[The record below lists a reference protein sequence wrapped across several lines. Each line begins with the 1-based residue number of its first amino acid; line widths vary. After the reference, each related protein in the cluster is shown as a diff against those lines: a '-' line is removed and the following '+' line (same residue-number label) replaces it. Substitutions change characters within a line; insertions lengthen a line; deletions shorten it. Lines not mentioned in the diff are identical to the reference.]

1 LLASLRA
8 VSAPGIIRNQD
19 QKSGDEVTAAVS
31 PKTAA
36 NEFTGML
43 WEVVMIECRR
53 FCALLVLLLLFSCGE
68 DEDAQSVLLPQP
80 VGSGL
85 VVDVTPSLEAVEGL
99 AEGQGKLIIEV
110 QLGADAVTDKI
121 AVKISPVG
129 ATDEDSGSGAG
140 GHSHELAAGDY
151 TAALVYTQNEELGSF
166 DGALAGLEVRAGQV
180 SRYKVQITVPIGLL
194 VVRFMLEDRNKQQA
208 DISGDVQMALFRAAA
223 DPTLVK
229 PVWEGAAG
237 QELMLPKGKFQARAS
252 YAPGKDRGEV
262 VEWYRGIEVGATLTR
277 TEKIIVIKP
286 QPLGVRVDAYNYS
299 RDINGGTSVFFF
311 SEGADMSRAIARAR
325 GTAGTVVQV
334 PKQISP
340 GKYDVLLLY
349 QPSPMTNP
357 DLRIKKVIN
366 GFEIPAE
373 PQALRLH
380 YDLQTPLGAIRMKVM
395 DGEEDVSSS
404 IELRV
409 MRGGA
414 DPNAATPALEE
425 FGVSEHFVP
434 AGTYD
439 IYVKWKAGDGT
450 SGKHQFIGVQLGNGY
465 LWEQNFERSAES
477 WEAAPV
483 RVPLEPLRPI
493 SWVPPGD
500 DDDSAGDDD
509 DSAAAGKADGAEK
522 AGETP

>member
-1 LLASLRA
+1 
-8 VSAPGIIRNQD
+8 
-19 QKSGDEVTAAVS
+19 
-31 PKTAA
+31 
-36 NEFTGML
+36 ML

-53 FCALLVLLLLFSCGE
+53 LFALLVLVLLFSCGE
-68 DEDAQSVLLPQP
+68 DEDPRSALLPQP
-80 VGSGL
+80 AGSGF
-85 VVDVTPSLEAVEGL
+85 VVETTASLEVVEGL

-110 QLGADAVTDKI
+110 QLGTQGVTDKI

-129 ATDEDSGSGAG
+129 APEEDSGSGPG
-140 GHSHELAAGDY
+140 GQAYDLAAGDY

-166 DGALAGLEVRAGQV
+166 EGALAGLEVRAGQV

-194 VVRFMLEDRNKQQA
+194 VVRFMLEDRKKQQA
-208 DISGDVQMALFRAAA
+208 DISADVQMALYRAAA

-229 PVWEGAAG
+229 PVWEGTAG
-237 QELMLPKGKFQARAS
+237 QELLLPKGKYQAKVS
-252 YAPGKDRGEV
+252 YAPGKDEGDV

-277 TEKIIVIKP
+277 TEKVIVIEP

-299 RDINGGTSVFFF
+299 LPINAGTNVFFF

-325 GTAGTVVQV
+325 GPAGTVVQV
-334 PKQISP
+334 PSQITP

-357 DLRIKKVIN
+357 DLRIEKVIK
-366 GFEIPAE
+366 GFEIPEE
-373 PQALRLH
+373 PEALRLR
-380 YDLQTPLGAIRMKVM
+380 YDLQTPLGALRMKVM
-395 DGEEDVSSS
+395 DRAEDVSSS

-439 IYVKWKAGDGT
+439 IYLKWKAGDGT

-465 LWEQNFERSAES
+465 LWEQNFERSSTTWDAV
-477 WEAAPV
+477 PV

-493 SWVPPGD
+493 TWVPPGD

-509 DSAAAGKADGAEK
+509 DSAAPASPPEPGASPQGSTAG
-522 AGETP
+522 P